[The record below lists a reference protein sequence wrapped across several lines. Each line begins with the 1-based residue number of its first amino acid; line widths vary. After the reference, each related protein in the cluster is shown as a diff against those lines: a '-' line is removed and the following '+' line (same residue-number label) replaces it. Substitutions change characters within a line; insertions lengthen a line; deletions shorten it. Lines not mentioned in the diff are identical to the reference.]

1 MSRHTRS
8 PHKTKKELKKFV
20 KFGIDHYKGNDCFVP
35 PLVSDEIETL
45 MPDKNPA
52 FDFCESQSFMAYRDG
67 KPAGRITAIINRA
80 VNERTGRKEARFGF
94 VDFTDDKEVV
104 DQLFLAAENWAR
116 ARGME
121 EIIGPRGFTDMDHEG
136 MLIEGF
142 DELGTMATI
151 YNYAYYPKHLERLG
165 YAKDTDWV
173 EYRMTVPDSVPDKY
187 RRVADIVRRKY
198 NLRNVHFKSVN
209 KLKDRY
215 GQELFGLI
223 NEAYDQLYGYSPLSP
238 RQIDYYIKKY
248 LGVLRLDCIS
258 VIVDADDR
266 LVGVGI
272 SIPSLS
278 RALQKSHGKLFP
290 FGWVHFLRALYGKND
305 VVDLML
311 VAIRPEYQSRGVNA
325 LLFDDLIPAY
335 KKNGYRFAE
344 SNLELE
350 DNASVQLQWQYFERR
365 QHRRRRAFRKRL

>member
-1 MSRHTRS
+1 MSIEIRAIEPTN
-8 PHKTKKELKKFV
+8 KELKAYV
-20 KFGIDHYKGNDCFVP
+20 KFGIDLYRGNDCFVP

-52 FDFCESQSFMAYRDG
+52 FDFCKAQSFMAYRDG

-80 VNERTGRKEARFGF
+80 VNKRTGRKEARFGF
-94 VDFTDDKEVV
+94 VDFTDDAEVV
-104 DQLFLAAENWAR
+104 DQLFLAAENWSR
-116 ARGME
+116 ACGME
-121 EIIGPRGFTDMDHEG
+121 EIIGPMGFTDMDHEG

-142 DELGTMATI
+142 DESGTMATI

-165 YAKDTDWV
+165 YVKDTDWV
-173 EYRMTVPDSVPDKY
+173 EYRMTVPDGVPDKY

-198 NLRNVHFKSVN
+198 NLRNVHFKSVK

-223 NEAYDQLYGYSPLSP
+223 NEAYDQLYGYSPLLP

-266 LVGVGI
+266 LAGVGI

-278 RALQKSHGKLFP
+278 RALQKSRGKLFP
-290 FGWVHFLRALYGKND
+290 LGWVHFLRALYGKNE

-335 KKNGYRFAE
+335 IKNGYRFAE

-365 QHRRRRAFRKRL
+365 LHRRRRAYRKRL